1 MNDGD
6 FGGGE
11 SEASWWTSWP
21 RAMLGDW
28 RDLRVARRESLESLQ
43 AYRDVEA
50 TQPQLESRERLGAVV
65 ARRTGLDA
73 AGVGDVLRH
82 AEESFA
88 SWPIERPLRLRDVVQ
103 YLVVE
108 KCLRAD
114 PTRVGTRTRLTT
126 VIAEVIPDDL

>member
-1 MNDGD
+1 MSDAD
-6 FGGGE
+6 FGRGGE
-11 SEASWWTSWP
+11 ARWWTAWP

-28 RDLRVARRESLESLQ
+28 RELRVARRESHESLR

-50 TQPQLESRERLGAVV
+50 AQPGLAGLERLGAVV

-73 AGVGDVLRH
+73 AGVSRVLRH

-88 SWPIERPLRLRDVVQ
+88 SWPTERPLRLRDVVQ

-108 KCLRAD
+108 ECLRAD

-126 VIAEVIPDDL
+126 VIAEVIPDNL